1 MPGGDDDLEC
11 QVNHVNNQEIDFH
24 GHGEDGEDVD
34 NHGSDCVQR
43 QVSCR
48 PP

>member
-11 QVNHVNNQEIDFH
+11 QVNHVNVDNQEIDFH
-24 GHGEDGEDVD
+24 GHGEDVD

-43 QVSCR
+43 QAFCR
-48 PP
+48 LS